1 MKLKGHSD
9 NVKALVINSEGT
21 QVKNTSIINFIDRK
35 KHEAPK
41 LSKQNQ
47 PNQNERKQQQQQQQ
61 QQQQYKRTIICEL
74 ILPQI
79 GQSAFP

>member
-47 PNQNERKQQQQQQQ
+47 PNQNERKQQQQEHKH
-61 QQQQYKRTIICEL
+61 KRTIICEL